1 LQKLQ
6 AMSLAV
12 ALTLGGLAA
21 MPARAAEVP
30 QLAKV
35 YAGTL
40 TAATYGLPGT
50 MHPRHPA
57 NVGRRKA
64 AKGFV
69 PWSDSSF
76 RLEIVQQVGRSLEL
90 RYGTD
95 RLTVPMAGV
104 ISADGRMITLKGRQN
119 ALLVFLDGDAIQGC
133 GGVNGYA
140 GGFDHYLN
148 NYAAFC
154 IEAKAVR

>member
-1 LQKLQ
+1 MRKLL
-6 AMSLAV
+6 AMSRAV
-12 ALTLGGLAA
+12 ARGLAGLAA

-40 TAATYGLPGT
+40 TNAAYGTTGA
-50 MHPRHPA
+50 MHPGHPA

-69 PWSDSSF
+69 PWSDDSF
-76 RLEIVQQVGRSLEL
+76 RLQIVQQVGRFLDL

-95 RLTVPMAGV
+95 RLTVPMVGV
-104 ISADGRMITLKGRQN
+104 IAADGRMITLKGRHFG
-119 ALLVFLDGDAIQGC
+119 LLVFLDGEAIQGC
-133 GGVNGYA
+133 GGVNGSD
-140 GGFDHYLN
+140 GSFGQYLN
-148 NYAAFC
+148 NYAAIC
-154 IEAKAVR
+154 IEAKAVK